1 MARPAITGDIIRRI
15 ELYCDAARSDK
26 IYIITLTEEAGG
38 CFRVWFEHGP
48 RGHVGSGGEKT
59 DGAGVAEA
67 QARSIYDRLVREKTN
82 KGYRVINDHSWSTAT
97 AGQATPVPKPTPQRA
112 RNIGPKIPAIRLD
125 ADNRAVLNN
134 IF

>member
-15 ELYCDAARSDK
+15 ELYCDVARSDK
-26 IYIITLTEEAGG
+26 IYIITLTEEAGR

-48 RGHVGSGGEKT
+48 RGRVSSGGEKT
-59 DGAGVAEA
+59 DGTGVAEA
-67 QARSIYDRLVREKTN
+67 QARSLFDRLVKEKTS
-82 KGYRVINDHSWSTAT
+82 KGYRVINDHSWPTAT
-97 AGQATPVPKPTPQRA
+97 AGQPAPVPQPTPQRA
-112 RNIGPKIPAIRLD
+112 RQIGPMISATRLD

>member
-26 IYIITLTEEAGG
+26 IYIITLTEEASGN
-38 CFRVWFEHGP
+38 FRVWFEHGP
-48 RGHVGSGGEKT
+48 RGHVSSGGEKT
-59 DGAGVAEA
+59 NGAAVAEA
-67 QARSIYDRLVREKTN
+67 QARSIFDRLVNEKTN
-82 KGYRVINDHSWSTAT
+82 KGYRVINDHSWTTAT
-97 AGQATPVPKPTPQRA
+97 AGQPAPVPKPTPQRA
-112 RNIGPKIPAIRLD
+112 RNNGPKIPAIRLD